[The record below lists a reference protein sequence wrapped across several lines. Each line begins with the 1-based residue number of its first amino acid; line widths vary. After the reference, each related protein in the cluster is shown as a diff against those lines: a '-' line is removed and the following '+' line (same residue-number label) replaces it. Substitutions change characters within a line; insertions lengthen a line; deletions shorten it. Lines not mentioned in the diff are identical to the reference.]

1 MILRFEVKDTGCGIP
16 QDKFEKVFEKFEQ
29 ADDTVTAAYGGTGLG
44 LSICKLFIE
53 LMGGM
58 IWIDPE
64 RTIVGVGTTFCFSV
78 PCEIIEDNC
87 PDPLLPIPI
96 SDDGTVGMATTAT
109 MMSLSSTPS
118 SSASAS
124 VSACAS
130 SSSAVGSSAALSS
143 AEPVVPLEKLL
154 PLPPEE
160 IEILVV
166 DDNKVNTIVCSR
178 IISQLG
184 FKTPSIATSGEEAHR
199 MAIIHHYDVILMDF
213 NVSFPPSLSLSFD
226 I

>member
-87 PDPLLPIPI
+87 PDPLSLSIPI
-96 SDDGTVGMATTAT
+96 SDDGAPGSVTTTASSSS
-109 MMSLSSTPS
+109 SLTPS
-118 SSASAS
+118 SSSHPSA
-124 VSACAS
+124 
-130 SSSAVGSSAALSS
+130 GSSAALSS
-143 AEPVVPLEKLL
+143 AEPVIPLEKLL

-184 FKTPSIATSGEEAHR
+184 FKAPSIATSGEEAHR

-213 NVSFPPSLSLSFD
+213 NVSSSLFFSSLLSILSFFHSSH
-226 I
+226 